1 MSQAT
6 ESCQAHLFIPSYAR
20 LFHVIGDDNVTG
32 PNIKLPLAKADHTTD
47 NAAAMNADP
56 HVHIHLVIL
65 SNLIEN

>member
-1 MSQAT
+1 M
-6 ESCQAHLFIPSYAR
+6 
-20 LFHVIGDDNVTG
+20 FHVIGDGNVTG